1 MCLDV
6 ACAEI
11 LVCTSHFCLL
21 LNRVFLLIVEQGIF
35 AYC

>member
-21 LNRVFLLIVEQGIF
+21 LNRVFLPMTTKVD
-35 AYC
+35 